1 MKSKIEETNVEE
13 KDRVKILWILTS
25 NEGETYD
32 DEERPCGFD
41 TRTILKEDIV
51 KREKVYDALMSIFEI
66 PADYGDG
73 VTNSKLLCVVDAET
87 NDILPKDIEYWKP
100 VDYDELW

>member
-1 MKSKIEETNVEE
+1 MDK
-13 KDRVKILWILTS
+13 VKIFWILTS
-25 NEGETYD
+25 NEGETFD
-32 DEERPCGFD
+32 NEENFSGHD
-41 TRTILKEDIV
+41 TRTVLKEDIV
-51 KREKVYDALMSIFEI
+51 NREEVYKALESIFDI

-100 VDYDELW
+100 VDYDEVQ